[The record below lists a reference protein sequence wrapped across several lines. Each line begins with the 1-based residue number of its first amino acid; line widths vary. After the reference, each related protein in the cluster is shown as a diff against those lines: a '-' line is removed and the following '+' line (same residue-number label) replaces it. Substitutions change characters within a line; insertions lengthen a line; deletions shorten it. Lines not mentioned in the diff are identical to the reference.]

1 MTQNDDDD
9 ALARN
14 CAAAMWADDR
24 ATQALGMRIEEVR
37 SGYARMS
44 MTITESM
51 TNGHGIGHGGYTFL
65 LADSSF
71 AFACN
76 SFNQRA
82 VAAAASIDFLA
93 ATYLGDRLTAHASM
107 RSQGKRAGVY
117 DIEVKNQHGTLV
129 ALFRGKS
136 ATVKGQF
143 FPTPPEP
150 TKD

>member
-1 MTQNDDDD
+1 MTQDKDD
-9 ALARN
+9 ALARD
-14 CAAAMWADDR
+14 CATAMWEEDR
-24 ATQALGMRIEEVR
+24 ATKALGMELEEVR
-37 SGYARMS
+37 SGYARIS
-44 MTITESM
+44 MVITDTM

-82 VAAAASIDFLA
+82 VAASASIDFLA
-93 ATYLGDRLTAHASM
+93 ATQLGDRLTAQAKM

-117 DIEVKNQHGTLV
+117 DIEVHNQHGTLV

-143 FPTPPEP
+143 FPSTTAP
-150 TKD
+150 TKE